1 MGVEPS
7 IAGVEFEGFIAS
19 KAFDSSWIIA
29 ELNARGAKVDIL
41 QRLQR
46 ILPLAIDK
54 DLYKSRHL
62 MENFFWKLKGFKR
75 IATRAKKPAVLSK
88 QSYISTRQPSIPH
101 ESQPKQKK
109 QKYKIRA

>member
-1 MGVEPS
+1 M
-7 IAGVEFEGFIAS
+7 IAGVEFEGFIAG
-19 KAFDSSWIIA
+19 KAFNSNWTIA
-29 ELNARGAKVDIL
+29 ELNARGAKVDIS

-46 ILPLAIDK
+46 ALPLAIDK

-62 MENFFWKLKGFKR
+62 MKNFFCKLKDFKR

-101 ESQPKQKK
+101 GSQQTRRSKSKNI
-109 QKYKIRA
+109 KIRA